1 MQFLNKWLGEFDK
14 RSKQFPVGDHFI
26 YSHYHFS

>member
-1 MQFLNKWLGEFDK
+1 MQFLNKWQGEFDK
-14 RSKQFPVGDHFI
+14 RSKQFSVGDHFI